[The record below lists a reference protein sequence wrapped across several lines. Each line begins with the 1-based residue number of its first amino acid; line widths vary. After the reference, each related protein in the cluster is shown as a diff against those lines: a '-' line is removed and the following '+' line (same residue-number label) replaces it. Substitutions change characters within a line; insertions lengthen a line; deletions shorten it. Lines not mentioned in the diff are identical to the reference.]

1 MTTITLGKYYIEVK
15 GHSGY
20 AEKGKDIV
28 CAAIS
33 TLIEATYNYLIATG
47 SKIDKKED
55 EALYIINT
63 KEINEHGKQIFNEF
77 EKMIYEIAIQ
87 YPAYIQIFKLL

>member
-1 MTTITLGKYYIEVK
+1 MTTITLGKYYIKVE

-33 TLIEATYNYLIATG
+33 TLIEATYNYLLATHNQVM
-47 SKIDKKED
+47 KIDDDGLFVIES
-55 EALYIINT
+55 
-63 KEINEHGKQIFNEF
+63 KEINVSGKQIFNAF
-77 EKMIYEIAIQ
+77 ESMIMDLSNHYSQ
-87 YPAYIQIFKLL
+87 YIRIIKLL

>member
-1 MTTITLGKYYIEVK
+1 MTTITVGKYYIKVE

-33 TLIEATYNYLIATG
+33 TLVEATYNYLLATRNEV
-47 SKIDKKED
+47 SKKDDDGLFIIDSKVV
-55 EALYIINT
+55 NQS
-63 KEINEHGKQIFNEF
+63 GKQIYDAFIS
-77 EKMIYEIAIQ
+77 MIEDLKEQ
-87 YPAYIQIFKLL
+87 YPKYIKIEEKR